1 MINNHNALGKVVGK
15 MGYFGATRSIGRVNI
30 LKGFVWEGDRRE

>member
-1 MINNHNALGKVVGK
+1 

-30 LKGFVWEGDRRE
+30 LKGFVWEGDRRVSTQVVFLA